1 MKIYER
7 HFYDLRCSPD
17 VLATVGFVA
26 NIQKEITESMGM
38 IRKLKRFALARPN
51 EYGLIDLCAGNALTS
66 VLAIHLLPFKWA
78 MAIDNKPREREWDRA
93 KRFAYQVDDIM
104 DPHVLDVLLPQLSP
118 YVIVSVHACG
128 QLAERA
134 IELYQNTE
142 AARHLVLMPCCEGIG
157 KNRVPL
163 VIRKKIGH
171 YLAWAWHLNDLAG
184 GKLYVDKNVTSP
196 KRAII
201 VASKE

>member
-1 MKIYER
+1 
-7 HFYDLRCSPD
+7 
-17 VLATVGFVA
+17 
-26 NIQKEITESMGM
+26 M
-38 IRKLKRFALARPN
+38 IRKLKRFALAKPN

-78 MAIDNKPREREWDRA
+78 LAIDNKPREREWDRA
-93 KRFAYQVDDIM
+93 KRFEYRIDDINAAM
-104 DPHVLDVLLPQLSP
+104 ALEEFRRYPFRPF
-118 YVIVSVHACG
+118 VIVSVHACG